1 MATKKVLKKK
11 AVTIEEVEAPKDTTP
26 EIVEKKSEPIK
37 EWTYDELVLLSKEE
51 FQKVEAQV
59 RAGKAKFK
67 SQQTKLH
74 NGEN

>member
-11 AVTIEEVEAPKDTTP
+11 TVTIEEVEAPKDTTP
-26 EIVEKKSEPIK
+26 EIVEEKSEPIK

-67 SQQTKLH
+67 SQ
-74 NGEN
+74 